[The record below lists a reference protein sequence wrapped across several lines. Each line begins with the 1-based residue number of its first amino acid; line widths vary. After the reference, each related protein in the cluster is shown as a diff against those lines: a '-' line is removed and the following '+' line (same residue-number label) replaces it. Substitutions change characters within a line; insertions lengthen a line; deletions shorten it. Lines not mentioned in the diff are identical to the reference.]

1 MSLVCLY
8 LTSSLNQRWLSF
20 LTIDMSC
27 HLINGITSLENDVID
42 LTHSVSLALD
52 RFSLLLLLSS
62 WLIHVPM
69 TMRLC
74 NSRIPEEHFVCYQTS
89 QRNWVIIKVL
99 YRCLWWYLLSWHR
112 SRLGFITPIVREVSL
127 GPLSNTH
134 HYKPSCNTHDAAI
147 SPTCRGTT

>member
-20 LTIDMSC
+20 LAIDMSC

-52 RFSLLLLLSS
+52 RLVCCYCF
-62 WLIHVPM
+62 IHDLYKVPT

-74 NSRIPEEHFVCYQTS
+74 NSRLPEEHFVCYQTS
-89 QRNWVIIKVL
+89 QCHWVITKVL
-99 YRCLWWYLLSWHR
+99 YRCLRWYLLSWHR
-112 SRLGFITPIVREVSL
+112 SRLGFVTPCFGEVSL
-127 GPLSNTH
+127 GPLGNAH
-134 HYKPSCNTHDAAI
+134 HYKPCN
-147 SPTCRGTT
+147 